1 MGREG
6 RGRSNLEMKTKI
18 ENSLLKALLLD
29 GEMQYGLYEY
39 ELVEHIAYWKE
50 SLKKDKDDFVFVVTV
65 NNGDVAM
72 LLITNKD
79 ELFINEEAREKLKL
93 FWKKNYQT
101 NIKLLLPNMIIDL
114 SNECFALTG
123 AKFID

>member
-1 MGREG
+1 M
-6 RGRSNLEMKTKI
+6 NTKI

-29 GEMQYGLYEY
+29 GEMKIGLYEF
-39 ELVEHIAYWKE
+39 ELQEHIAYWKAD
-50 SLKKDKDDFVFVVTV
+50 LKKDKEDFVFVVTV

-72 LLITNKD
+72 LLITKKD
-79 ELFINEEAREKLKL
+79 ELYINEEAREKLKL
-93 FWKKNYQT
+93 FWKTNYQT

>member
-1 MGREG
+1 
-6 RGRSNLEMKTKI
+6 MKTKI

-29 GEMQYGLYEY
+29 GDMQFGLYEF
-39 ELVEHIAYWKE
+39 ELQEHIDYWKE
-50 SLKKDKDDFVFVVTV
+50 GLKKDKEDFVFVVTV

-72 LLITNKD
+72 LLITKKD
-79 ELFINEEAREKLKL
+79 ELYINEEAREELKL
-93 FWKKNYQT
+93 FWKTNYQT
-101 NIKLLLPNMIIDL
+101 NIKLLLPNMINDL